1 MKESAVEWLE
11 NKIEDQREN
20 GNTDLRTTLH
30 YCQKAKE
37 IEKQQKQ
44 QTIEEVFEW
53 LTKNN
58 YVTDLKETL
67 IEQLKNQ

>member
-1 MKESAVEWLE
+1 MWELLTSWTVAVLKPNLSMKDILE
-11 NKIEDQREN
+11 
-20 GNTDLRTTLH
+20 
-30 YCQKAKE
+30 KAKE

-58 YVTDLKETL
+58 
-67 IEQLKNQ
+67 IEQFKNQ